1 MSCSGSFALGKN
13 MHRISNNK
21 GLRTFLLYLAITAF
35 LFFIFFPFYWM
46 VITSIKTDQ
55 ELYNLESVPLLIQ
68 QRATLEHYK
77 FLFRQTEFLNWYKNS
92 AIVAGIVTPFSVMIS
107 TLAAYSLTRLRFR
120 GSNFF
125 SISIFVTYLVPPTL
139 LFIPLYAVIS
149 RLGLGDSLGALILT
163 YPTFI
168 VPFSTWLL
176 MSYFKGIPRELEE
189 CAMIDGTS
197 RWGALWRIVIPVA
210 LPGIVTVTLFSFT
223 LCWGEF
229 TYGLAFISS
238 SAKKVLSVGIASEL
252 IRGDVFFWGT
262 LMGGAILASVPVV
275 IFFSLFTKYFVSG
288 FTAGAT
294 KY

>member
-1 MSCSGSFALGKN
+1 MLN
-13 MHRISNNK
+13 LSNNK
-21 GLRTFLLYLAITAF
+21 VLRNCALYLAITVF
-35 LFFIFFPFYWM
+35 LIFIFFPFYWM
-46 VITSIKTDQ
+46 IVTSIKTDQ
-55 ELYNLESVPLLIQ
+55 ELYNLESVPLLVQ
-68 QRATLEHYK
+68 QGATLEHYRL
-77 FLFRQTEFLNWYKNS
+77 LFQQTEFLNWYKNS
-92 AIVAGIVTPFSVMIS
+92 AIVAGLVTPFSVIIS
-107 TLAAYSLTRLRFR
+107 ALAAYSLTRLRFR

-125 SISIFVTYLVPPTL
+125 GISIFVTYLVPPTL

-149 RLGLGDSLGALILT
+149 HLGLGDSQGALILT
-163 YPTFI
+163 YPTFN
-168 VPFSTWLL
+168 VPFCTWLL
-176 MSYFKGIPRELEE
+176 MSYFKGIPKELEE

-197 RWGALWRIVIPVA
+197 RWGALMKIVFPVA

-238 SAKKVLSVGIASEL
+238 SHKKILSVGIASEL

-275 IFFSLFTKYFVSG
+275 VFFTLFTKYFVSG
-288 FTAGAT
+288 LTAGAT